1 MIELN
6 KGNEEQLAKL
16 TQAAEKYN
24 LLSDAALERKLQ
36 ELQDAI
42 STIQEEQV
50 RRKSEAAKQA
60 WADVIDAITNY
71 CNKYGAITVEGDYDY
86 ETVSLDITS
95 GMNSSCIGL
104 IEMS

>member
-6 KGNEEQLAKL
+6 KGNKEQLARL
-16 TQAAEKYN
+16 AQAAEKYD

-42 STIQEEQV
+42 SAIQEEQV

-60 WADVIDAITNY
+60 WIDVIDAIMNY
-71 CNKYGAITVEGDYDY
+71 CNKYGAITVEGDYNY

-95 GMNSSCIGL
+95 DMDSSCAGL